1 MTQKRIKAIKSEE
14 YLDGKKPVKC
24 YVLRK
29 SDIRALAEQMCE
41 DNLRC
46 GLSWENSMLYAFKRA
61 GMTPGRKERA
71 K

>member
-24 YVLRK
+24 YLIRQ
-29 SDIRALAEQMCE
+29 SDIRALAEQMHR
-41 DNLRC
+41 DYWSPAADRTHF
-46 GLSWENSMLYAFKRA
+46 LYALKRA
-61 GMTPGRKERA
+61 GMTPSRKERA